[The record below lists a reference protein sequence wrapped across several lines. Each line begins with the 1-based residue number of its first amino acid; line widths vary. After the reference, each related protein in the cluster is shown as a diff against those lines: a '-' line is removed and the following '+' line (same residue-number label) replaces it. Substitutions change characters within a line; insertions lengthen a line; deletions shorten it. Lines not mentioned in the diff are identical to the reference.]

1 MHLEKCA
8 ILTNAC
14 SSHRRLKCRAQK
26 DAKLSAAPLSH
37 SNTSWWP
44 SNRKARQVNA
54 KPNKSDCG
62 LKMSFCVEIRCLVQL
77 RWREKKKL
85 QGTFARSATKRL
97 FSLRA
102 SCPNKICKVLPKQKV
117 FILERMSCFQDN
129 VMTDG
134 RFLPWSTDH
143 TTAESIWKSPCWP
156 RPGDL
161 YGQCLC

>member
-1 MHLEKCA
+1 MD
-8 ILTNAC
+8 AC
-14 SSHRRLKCRAQK
+14 SSRGRLKCGTQK
-26 DAKLSAAPLSH
+26 DAELVAAPLSH
-37 SNTSWWP
+37 SNTWWRP

-85 QGTFARSATKRL
+85 EGTFARSATKRL

-117 FILERMSCFQDN
+117 FYLGEN
-129 VMTDG
+129 VMFPRQRDEWREVLTLIHWPHNCWEYLEEPMLTQAW
-134 RFLPWSTDH
+134 R
-143 TTAESIWKSPCWP
+143 SIWTV
-156 RPGDL
+156 L
-161 YGQCLC
+161 VLV